1 MDVPKPVIPTY
12 VKEKEPRQP
21 ARPPPPHTTTYSK
34 SSADRTA
41 LIIGL
46 IAVIL
51 IVIVIIAPIIVFI
64 KVRYRNSA
72 SCKSVVVVSGDE
84 PQRHNKNYQFAPV
97 ATSMTPTPQAT
108 LLTSQSMNGAGSITH
123 LNGSSSMHADFKQAA
138 KLPKKKDL
146 KEWYV

>member
-1 MDVPKPVIPTY
+1 MGKPKP
-12 VKEKEPRQP
+12 
-21 ARPPPPHTTTYSK
+21 PPQHTSTYSK

-72 SCKSVVVVSGDE
+72 ACKTVVDDNTARKS
-84 PQRHNKNYQFAPV
+84 QYQFAPV
-97 ATSMTPTPQAT
+97 AATQSAT
-108 LLTSQSMNGAGSITH
+108 LLTTHTGASSITH
-123 LNGSSSMHADFKQAA
+123 LNGSSSMNINVKDAA